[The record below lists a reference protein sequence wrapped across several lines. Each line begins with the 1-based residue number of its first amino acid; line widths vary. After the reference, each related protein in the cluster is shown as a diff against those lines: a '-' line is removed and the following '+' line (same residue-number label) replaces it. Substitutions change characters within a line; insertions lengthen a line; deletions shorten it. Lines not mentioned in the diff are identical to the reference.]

1 MDFDVSAQLPSS
13 SVKSACVAALLAAS
27 FAWAADPGVF
37 PDSAHKVAENRY
49 KAIGDWESVLKFYK
63 TALPKDL
70 YPRKPILNQPGI
82 KAQYIA
88 NPSGKGGW
96 EGLNIY
102 ETNDEVR
109 IYVVVAADSG
119 KKKKTK

>member
-1 MDFDVSAQLPSS
+1 MKALWIAGVLASSA
-13 SVKSACVAALLAAS
+13 A
-27 FAWAADPGVF
+27 FAADIGVL

-49 KAIGDWESVLKFYK
+49 KAVGDWDAVLKFYK
-63 TALPKDL
+63 TALPNSQ
-70 YPRKPILNQPGI
+70 YPRKPIVNQPGI
-82 KAQYIA
+82 KAQHIV
-88 NPSGKGGW
+88 NPGGRGGW

-109 IYVVVAADSG
+109 IYVVVAPDSG

>member
-1 MDFDVSAQLPSS
+1 M
-13 SVKSACVAALLAAS
+13 AATS
-27 FAWAADPGVF
+27 AWAGDPGVL

-49 KAIGDWESVLKFYK
+49 KAVGDWDSVLKFYK
-63 TALPKDL
+63 TALPNTL
-70 YPRKPILNQPGI
+70 YPRKPIVNQPGI
-82 KAQYIA
+82 KAQHIA

-109 IYVVVAADSG
+109 IYVVVAPDSG

>member
-1 MDFDVSAQLPSS
+1 MKAVCIAATLIT
-13 SVKSACVAALLAAS
+13 VAA
-27 FAWAADPGVF
+27 WAGDPGVF

-49 KAIGDWESVLKFYK
+49 KAIGDWDSVQKFYK
-63 TALPKDL
+63 TALPPAL
-70 YPRKPILNQPGI
+70 YPRKPIVNQPGI
-82 KAQYIA
+82 KAQHIV
-88 NPSGKGGW
+88 NPNARGW

>member
-1 MDFDVSAQLPSS
+1 MRAVWIT
-13 SVKSACVAALLAAS
+13 VALLGTA
-27 FAWAADPGVF
+27 AWAGDPGVL

-49 KAIGDWESVLKFYK
+49 KAVGDWEAVLKFYK
-63 TALPKDL
+63 TALPNNL
-70 YPRKPILNQPGI
+70 YPRRPIVNQPGI
-82 KAQYIA
+82 KAQHIA

-119 KKKKTK
+119 KKKKSK

>member
-1 MDFDVSAQLPSS
+1 MKAV
-13 SVKSACVAALLAAS
+13 CVATALAAAV
-27 FAWAADPGVF
+27 AWAGDPGVL

-49 KAIGDWESVLKFYK
+49 KALGDWESVKKFYK
-63 TALPKDL
+63 TALPDNL
-70 YPRKPILNQPGI
+70 YPRKSIVNQPGI
-82 KAQYIA
+82 KAQHIA

-96 EGLNIY
+96 EGVNIY

-109 IYVVVAADSG
+109 IYVVVAPDSG

>member
-1 MDFDVSAQLPSS
+1 MKAVWVTLAL
-13 SVKSACVAALLAAS
+13 VASAAS
-27 FAWAADPGVF
+27 AGDLGVL

-49 KAIGDWESVLKFYK
+49 KAAGDWDSVLKFYK
-63 TALPKDL
+63 TALPNSQ
-70 YPRKPILNQPGI
+70 YPRKAIVNQPGI
-82 KAQYIA
+82 KAQHIA
-88 NPSGKGGW
+88 NPTGKGGW

-109 IYVVVAADSG
+109 IYVVVAPDSG